1 MYYALKVIEKSRV
14 SGKKQKQHVMDE
26 RDITRLLGQ
35 VENHFFTKFYESM
48 QDSEHLYLLM
58 EYVPGEELHKLLKK
72 RGFFPND
79 HAKFYLAETLVA
91 LEKLHLKNIIYRDL
105 KPENIMLDKDGH
117 IKLIDFGFSK

>member
-14 SGKKQKQHVMDE
+14 LGKKQKQHVMDE
-26 RDITRLLGQ
+26 RNITKFLGK
-35 VENHFFTKFYESM
+35 VEINFFTKFYESM

-58 EYVPGEELHKLLKK
+58 EYVPGEELQKLLKK

-91 LEKLHLKNIIYRDL
+91 LEQLHLKNIIYRDL